1 MIAARMVPSENDA
14 NVNRVFREFEKHKHK
29 FSDWDLQILKEVV
42 EVEQFVRTCILIDWL
57 MGGD

>member
-29 FSDWDLQILKEVV
+29 FSDWDLQILKEVI
-42 EVEQFVRTCILIDWL
+42 EVEQCLWSCHCL
-57 MGGD
+57 LL